1 MRAAFGML
9 TPPPC
14 RGRADTQKGFPR
26 TMTQT
31 ELETFFKTQGN
42 VLSVRMRRFPN
53 NKKEFKVRPCAG
65 PVIHT
70 RHPR

>member
-1 MRAAFGML
+1 
-9 TPPPC
+9 
-14 RGRADTQKGFPR
+14 
-26 TMTQT
+26 MTQT